1 MSGWRDGCCLVG
13 EVSHPYNS
21 HNPYAVMTGF
31 TGGQDQRDYYSSPT
45 NHPSMGS
52 VCHYAGLTQP
62 GIPPYVVL
70 PAFPGYSQ
78 GLRRAGPYGGY
89 FGSRYKPP
97 FYHRHP
103 PLTRPPSDPR
113 PYPTTLHPNGE
124 PIVS

>member
-52 VCHYAGLTQP
+52 VCHYAGLMQP

-70 PAFPGYSQ
+70 PAYPGYSQ
-78 GLRRAGPYGGY
+78 GLRRAGPYGGSL
-89 FGSRYKPP
+89 GAPINPQLPP
-97 FYHRHP
+97 HEPTIAPAATQRASYCP
-103 PLTRPPSDPR
+103 TPLAIGDPR
-113 PYPTTLHPNGE
+113 LA
-124 PIVS
+124 